1 VTFSIT
7 DGEEQ
12 DFFHD
17 SLGKRR
23 PKRNPERFRGKFNG
37 YLHRA
42 K

>member
-23 PKRNPERFRGKFNG
+23 PTRNGRKFNG